1 MREGGG
7 GGFYILLWGIVGMIL
22 GREPELERNQTVV
35 PCPPPPGLHSYSLV
49 SLTYS
54 LTKS

>member
-7 GGFYILLWGIVGMIL
+7 GGFYILLLGIVGMIL

-35 PCPPPPGLHSYSLV
+35 PCPPPGLHSSSLV